1 MPRNHPPGAST
12 LRNRNRIT
20 NKSRLKILFGNIEGD
35 ALLIPD
41 EDEEKHRLTN
51 LVAGVDAEDANEHH
65 LQEVL
70 SATQQHGPSRP
81 TRGAAASQAPAFIP
95 TPDSTGIVDNY
106 EELYPSTRWK
116 DPTTYVCTSQI
127 VEEAI
132 TNGLANGFTYYIDE
146 RDKEWLDKN
155 NEEARGEGTS
165 AQGAISTSSTRT
177 SARSA
182 KVKGKEP
189 ESSLPIVI
197 SEDEFELVMGLF
209 EKVTHERTEFLHHSF
224 DVGMAFPAF
233 SDYQDA
239 FASPLTSATF
249 ATYIVPA
256 WIPPPATLLRI
267 ARAIYPYWKERRTER
282 EGHRIIPTLNADES
296 DTANESYICFRRRE
310 IKAVRKTRAS
320 QATSSDKLARL
331 HAELSYPLEMAKA
344 ILTREN
350 RKRECAHQAQAVWEK
365 RLAFVDLKRRF
376 PAFVDKADD
385 ELLIDKEKPG
395 KKPDA
400 SRVTGLKI
408 GVNDLGIPLIRPEI
422 SIKPK
427 ERLSAISHQ
436 IETIL
441 ARQRDI
447 DHQWEDCVDDPYQPP
462 QVPYASRLF
471 KYIPPPNTPSWPSNP
486 ASDAQSQKPRR
497 GHALRI
503 RYGRGGRVH
512 IDRRNLSARP
522 ITYRARPPSPFN
534 SNDGMVI
541 DDDGAE
547 LEARRRLEEQWK
559 FDADDMPAV
568 GPEGSDEQDR
578 VLVDDY
584 DLKYLK
590 YRMSLFSDIDHHH
603 HIVTD
608 PSLLIQN
615 AEGRQQMILP
625 FRLGMPPFMR
635 RDAQGATRACP
646 PGTSPTHPLAMVPVG
661 TPISMQHHIR
671 KMPPPSSIPQMRIS
685 SNGGMRPSVI
695 PVSNLQTNGLPTVIS
710 PPHSLPIPSPHQ
722 PSPNGT
728 SGMARPAISMPHV
741 DLVKPDLTQIGSV
754 ALQQSDSGN
763 PALDGDTPSRP
774 KSQNQQQMVSTNGF
788 HLTPMT
794 PIAAAA
800 LANTTQATG
809 QRSLSL
815 QQVQELKSAFA
826 NLPTTDFTPANGRT
840 YMQIPNGNHMG
851 VQMPIGNSMN
861 SKLSPAKQM
870 QWSMGTALQRTPTAM
885 NVVDAQALNGSTL
898 NAGHAQ
904 VPVRPPSMNGP
915 RPMVRNGVQHING
928 HMPSSP
934 LQASPS
940 PAYPAVLSLQ
950 ANDPLFHS
958 LPHPPMT
965 PASSTLQNQQAV
977 GGTQSGY

>member
-35 ALLIPD
+35 ALLIQD

-70 SATQQHGPSRP
+70 SATQHGPPRP
-81 TRGAAASQAPAFIP
+81 TRGAAASQAPSAFIP

-106 EELYPSTRWK
+106 EELYPPTRWK
-116 DPTTYVCTSQI
+116 DPATYVCTSQI

-165 AQGAISTSSTRT
+165 AQGAISASSTRT

-233 SDYQDA
+233 SEYQDA

-249 ATYIVPA
+249 ANYIVPA
-256 WIPPPATLLRI
+256 WIPPPATILRI
-267 ARAIYPYWKERRTER
+267 ARTIYPYWKERRTER
-282 EGHRIIPTLNADES
+282 GGYRIIPTLNADES
-296 DTANESYICFRRRE
+296 DTFNESYICFRRRE
-310 IKAVRKTRAS
+310 IKAIRKTRAS

-331 HAELSYPLEMAKA
+331 HAELSYPLEIAKA

-365 RLAFVDLKRRF
+365 RLAFVDLKRMF

-395 KKPDA
+395 KKLDA

-408 GVNDLGIPLIRPEI
+408 GVNDLGISLIRPEI

-427 ERLSAISHQ
+427 ERLFAISHQ

-441 ARQRDI
+441 ARQKDI
-447 DHQWEDCVDDPYQPP
+447 DHHWEDCVDDPYQPP

-486 ASDAQSQKPRR
+486 ASDAQTQKPRR
-497 GHALRI
+497 AHALRI
-503 RYGRGGRVH
+503 RYGRGGRLH
-512 IDRRNLSARP
+512 IDRRNFSARS
-522 ITYRARPPSPFN
+522 ITHRARQPSVFN
-534 SNDGMVI
+534 PNDGMVI
-541 DDDGAE
+541 DNDGAE

-559 FDADDMPAV
+559 FDADDMPSV

-584 DLKYLK
+584 ELKYQK

-615 AEGRQQMILP
+615 AEGRQQMMLP

-635 RDAQGATRACP
+635 RDAQGTTRAYP
-646 PGTSPTHPLAMVPVG
+646 PGTSPTHPLAMGIPVG

-685 SNGGMRPSVI
+685 SNGGMRPSVM
-695 PVSNLQTNGLPTVIS
+695 PVTNLQTNGSPPVIS
-710 PPHSLPIPSPHQ
+710 PPHSLPIPSPH
-722 PSPNGT
+722 PSSPNDAN
-728 SGMARPAISMPHV
+728 GMARPAISMPHV

-754 ALQQSDSGN
+754 GLQQSDN
-763 PALDGDTPSRP
+763 VIPALDGAIRS
-774 KSQNQQQMVSTNGF
+774 KSQTQQQIVSTNGF

-794 PIAAAA
+794 PIAAVA

-840 YMQIPNGNHMG
+840 YLQIPNGNHMG

-861 SKLSPAKQM
+861 SKLPAARQL
-870 QWSMGTALQRTPTAM
+870 QWSMGTALQRTPSTV
-885 NVVDAQALNGSTL
+885 NGVDAQALNGSSL

-904 VPVRPPSMNGP
+904 VPVRPPSINGP
-915 RPMVRNGVQHING
+915 RPMVRNGVQNING

-940 PAYPAVLSLQ
+940 PAHSAVPPLQ

-958 LPHPPMT
+958 LPRPPMT
-965 PASSTLQNQQAV
+965 QTSSALQNQQTV
-977 GGTQSGY
+977 GATQNGY